1 MCACALAKH
10 FSFATMNMRQKKS
23 ELEKVGRLLYKQ
35 KMGQKNGY
43 NETNKMEINAVMKSK
58 AQKEGKMEKRGYK
71 IQNK

>member
-1 MCACALAKH
+1 M
-10 FSFATMNMRQKKS
+10 
-23 ELEKVGRLLYKQ
+23 E
-35 KMGQKNGY
+35 QKNGY